1 MARVNT
7 QSYSS
12 CTEAILI
19 KEKLLILKIVIE
31 TLEEILKNPE
41 IKLDESTPLIGL
53 GGVLD
58 SLGLVELCIRLEDK
72 ARTMGFEF
80 DWTSEMAL
88 SKSQSLFRS
97 VKELAHEMERQSKT

>member
-1 MARVNT
+1 MFV
-7 QSYSS
+7 
-12 CTEAILI
+12 
-19 KEKLLILKIVIE
+19 KLVIE

-41 IKLDESTPLIGL
+41 IKLDESISLIGL

-72 ARTMGFEF
+72 ARTLGFEF

-88 SKSQSLFRS
+88 SKSQSMFRS

>member
-1 MARVNT
+1 LFV
-7 QSYSS
+7 
-12 CTEAILI
+12 
-19 KEKLLILKIVIE
+19 KLVIE

-41 IKLDESTPLIGL
+41 IKLDESISLIGL

-72 ARTMGFEF
+72 ARTLGFEF

-88 SKSQSLFRS
+88 SKSQSMFRS
-97 VKELAHEMERQSKT
+97 VEELAHEMERQSKT

>member
-1 MARVNT
+1 MFV
-7 QSYSS
+7 
-12 CTEAILI
+12 
-19 KEKLLILKIVIE
+19 KLVIE

-41 IKLDESTPLIGL
+41 IKLDESISLIGL

-72 ARTMGFEF
+72 ARTLGFEF

-88 SKSQSLFRS
+88 SKSQSMFRS
-97 VKELAHEMERQSKT
+97 VEELAHEMERQSKT